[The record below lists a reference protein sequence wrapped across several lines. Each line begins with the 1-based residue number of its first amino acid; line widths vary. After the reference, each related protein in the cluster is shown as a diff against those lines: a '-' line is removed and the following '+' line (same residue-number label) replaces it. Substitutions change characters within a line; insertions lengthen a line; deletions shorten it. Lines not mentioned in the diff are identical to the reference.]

1 MHHVIKCTPKSSL
14 RTKGEDDDAW
24 SPCHVVDVAQ
34 RGERQDT
41 PPKMFASNA
50 LGNDSDNPA
59 TVVVNAGET
68 VIVE

>member
-34 RGERQDT
+34 RGELQDT

-50 LGNDSDNPA
+50 LCVA
-59 TVVVNAGET
+59 WQGE
-68 VIVE
+68 EAAQLR